1 MRCLERAVLMFE
13 EDAAVPAGLKP
24 LMLETVLSRPILS
37 WVCDRLRTEGVQRL
51 FAVCGPR
58 FAEEARGLL
67 PPEAQVSEQWTELE
81 AFLDTDEPVLVLPRA
96 AFPME
101 QAGPGF
107 AYAAPGRELRD
118 QQRAGG
124 GAGFRLAAGLRAGD
138 RGGDRGAAAAGKGPG
153 REPVRERSE
162 FVRPAGAAGQ
172 KIK

>member
-1 MRCLERAVLMFE
+1 MSRLKQAVLIFE

-67 PPEAQVSEQWTELE
+67 PRSAQVSEQWTELE
-81 AFLDTDEPVLVLPRA
+81 AFLDTDEPVLVLPRT

-101 QAGPGF
+101 EAGPGF
-107 AYAAPGRELRD
+107 AYAAPGRELRETWRVKMTNSV
-118 QQRAGG
+118 Q
-124 GAGFRLAAGLRAGD
+124 GAELVPGWLPIYGPETVAEIEALLRPGEAQ
-138 RGGDRGAAAAGKGPG
+138 KGS
-153 REPVRERSE
+153 R
-162 FVRPAGAAGQ
+162 
-172 KIK
+172 

>member
-13 EDAAVPAGLKP
+13 EDAAVPAGLQP

-37 WVCDRLRTEGVQRL
+37 WVCDRLRAEGVQRL

-107 AYAAPGRELRD
+107 AYAAPGRELREIWRVKMTNSV
-118 QQRAGG
+118 Q
-124 GAGFRLAAGLRAGD
+124 GAELVSGWLPVYGPETVAEIEALLRPEKAPEGS
-138 RGGDRGAAAAGKGPG
+138 R
-153 REPVRERSE
+153 
-162 FVRPAGAAGQ
+162 
-172 KIK
+172 